1 MNMIQKRQQMRG
13 QSGFTL
19 IELLVAIAILGI
31 LAGVAVFAVGR
42 LTDNAD
48 TAACTT
54 EKKTVETA
62 IDASKAV
69 DGTYPTTLAAL
80 TPDYM
85 KENVS
90 ANWTYVVIPAVAA
103 NPAAAPPVLAAP
115 ETYTVVT
122 DTTGAYET
130 AC

>member
-31 LAGVAVFAVGR
+31 LAGVAVFAVGN

-48 TAACTT
+48 KAACTT

-69 DGTYPTTLAAL
+69 EGAYPVDVAAL
-80 TPDYM
+80 EGDYM
-85 KENVS
+85 NEDVS
-90 ANWTYVVIPAVAA
+90 DNWTYVVIPAV
-103 NPAAAPPVLAAP
+103 PAAVGPPATPAVP
-115 ETYTVVT
+115 EKYTLDT
-122 DTTGAYET
+122 DITGAYKT